1 MSSTPPPPISSASVR
16 NILTLLISRDAQLV
30 AGVGGLEHRVTWA
43 CRMRARLPAF
53 ESVHGGELAL
63 LSLPQL
69 RRLDETLP
77 HLLKSLHKEGVAVVA
92 VAAASL
98 EALGSEACTIAD
110 QLHLPLI
117 LLPPEAPLQEIER
130 EVITFVVGFRSEIE
144 RKASEISHQLMQ
156 LSAQGAGVKGICE
169 HLADSCGRWVIVQD
183 AEKQIRFK
191 AAPPGATGE
200 DMPSFTPS
208 LTDEVLLRQ
217 GLVRVAVP
225 ILIRHEAVG
234 YLSLIGSDDFDYL
247 ERLVLGQVAPIL
259 ALEFAR
265 ERERSEVESRYHLEA
280 FMDVLQGNYQ
290 QPEEMLTRARLLG
303 YDLTTPQ
310 VVVIF
315 ELPASD
321 PEPATGTPM
330 AQWNR
335 RFRDELLRA
344 WPTCWVLNEP
354 RRVTALLPL
363 ASIEEGAEQERESE
377 NSIFARLERVHARLQ
392 QKKND
397 NSNVLYSGGMG
408 HIARNLQGIARS
420 LREAQQAL
428 EIGRRLFGDG
438 QIHSFARLGIYRLL
452 FYLHEQSELADFYQ
466 ETLGPL
472 IHYDSH
478 SNSAL
483 IETLEAYFRCNG
495 NLSETARAMH
505 LHRNSLLYR
514 LGRIEEI
521 LGRSLEDSELRL
533 SMQIALKIRH
543 LLKD

>member
-16 NILTLLISRDAQLV
+16 NILTLLISRDAQLA

-144 RKASEISHQLMQ
+144 RKASEISHKLMQ

-183 AEKQIRFK
+183 AEQQIRFK
-191 AAPPGATGE
+191 ADPPGATGE
-200 DMPSFTPS
+200 DAPSFTPS
-208 LTDEVLLRQ
+208 LTDEALLRQ
-217 GLVRVAVP
+217 GLVRVTVP
-225 ILIRHEAVG
+225 ILIRHDAVG

-315 ELPASD
+315 ELPTSD
-321 PEPATGTPM
+321 PEPVTGTPM

-344 WPTCWVLNEP
+344 WPTCWVLSEP

-363 ASIEEGAEQERESE
+363 ANIEEGAEQERESE

-397 NSNVLYSGGMG
+397 NPSVLFSGGMG

-438 QIHSFARLGIYRLL
+438 QIHSFARLGIYRLF
-452 FYLHEQSELADFYQ
+452 FYLHEQIELADFYQ

-533 SMQIALKIRH
+533 SLQIALKIRH